1 MSDTAEKVQEVAAD
15 AIGEVGSEADQ
26 IAQHTAN
33 IVRSMTRAKIQ
44 FTLLGAAAGATVGA
58 LISYKVAYLKGE
70 VKYKAIAEAEIA
82 EMRQHYEDKA
92 LSLEAQASKR
102 DLEAIVTEREYVST
116 EAERPASPPMAVAP
130 PQQIVDDARETSD
143 AETTKPTPPVPAE
156 EAKTQNVFRDVAVD
170 ESEAEQ
176 ETEVREWN
184 YARERAKR
192 SPDIPYVIHYDERHE
207 MDGYSDLTLTLY
219 EADDVLCNERDEVVP
234 QEEREALV
242 GERNLE
248 LFGHGSNDPSIV
260 YVRNDRLELVI
271 ELIKS
276 TNSYAEEVHGLKHSN
291 EGYRRNFERMRRSR
305 ERDSEDG

>member
-1 MSDTAEKVQEVAAD
+1 MSDSQKIAEIAADGVADGMHIVGEEALAAEKAVRGLDSARLGFLGLGI
-15 AIGEVGSEADQ
+15 AIGGAVGSL
-26 IAQHTAN
+26 IA
-33 IVRSMTRAKIQ
+33 
-44 FTLLGAAAGATVGA
+44 F
-58 LISYKVAYLKGE
+58 KVAYLKGE
-70 VKYKAIAEAEIA
+70 AKYKAIAEEEIA

-102 DLEAIVTEREYVST
+102 DLEEIVTEREYVST
-116 EAERPASPPMAVAP
+116 ETERPESPPMAVAP
-130 PQQIVDDARETSD
+130 PQQVVDDARETPA

-170 ESEAEQ
+170 EEAEQ
-176 ETEVREWN
+176 ETTVREWN

-207 MDGYSDLTLTLY
+207 MDGYSDLTLTYY
-219 EADDVLCNERDEVVP
+219 EADDVLCNERDEVIP
-234 QEEREALV
+234 QEEREGMV

-291 EGYRRNFERMRRSR
+291 DSYRRNFERMRRSR
-305 ERDSEDG
+305 DRDSEDG